1 MVKINDGNRGRPVY
15 DITKDQLEYLVDLS
29 FTGTEMAKLLQVSH
43 STIKRRLRFYGLST
57 TEQYSS
63 ICDDDLDE
71 LLQPII
77 DENPHLGYRSIQARL
92 KVCGHYC
99 QETRVREALV
109 RLDPA
114 AVAMRWCDTVQRR
127 KYRVAG
133 PNSLWHIDGNH
144 KLIRWR
150 FVVHGGIDGFS
161 RLIVFL
167 TISTNNKSATVLQS
181 FLTAVQKYGL
191 PSRVRTDHGTE
202 NVDVA
207 TFMTLQ
213 RGPYR
218 GSILQGKSVHNQ
230 RIERLWLD
238 MYRGCTNI
246 FYDLF
251 TFMEREGILDM
262 ESEIHLWSL
271 HYVFMPRIQRSLDT
285 FKKMWN
291 NHKIR
296 TERGKTPKQLFLRGA
311 LHLCNSNNVAV
322 TEMFENDIEQE
333 EDFGIDWEGPI
344 PVEDI
349 DGTAVNVHT
358 TNCPITPEN
367 FNELKRQIDP
377 LLDRNDFGISNY
389 LDTLQFIDQHD
400 Q

>member
-1 MVKINDGNRGRPVY
+1 MRKDLIVFLVFFFQHFLTCPPVATNVLRISQRWAAVEELFDMLIELIGAVEELKGSEKDLAYKMVKIKDGNRGRPVY

-57 TEQYSS
+57 TKQYSS
-63 ICDDDLDE
+63 ICDDDLDQ

-77 DENPHLGYRSIQARL
+77 EENPHLGYRSIQARL
-92 KVCGHYC
+92 KVCGHFC
-99 QETRVREALV
+99 PETRVRAALV

-218 GSILQGKSVHNQ
+218 GSVLQGKSVHN
-230 RIERLWLD
+230 
-238 MYRGCTNI
+238 
-246 FYDLF
+246 
-251 TFMEREGILDM
+251 
-262 ESEIHLWSL
+262 
-271 HYVFMPRIQRSLDT
+271 
-285 FKKMWN
+285 
-291 NHKIR
+291 
-296 TERGKTPKQLFLRGA
+296 
-311 LHLCNSNNVAV
+311 
-322 TEMFENDIEQE
+322 
-333 EDFGIDWEGPI
+333 
-344 PVEDI
+344 
-349 DGTAVNVHT
+349 
-358 TNCPITPEN
+358 
-367 FNELKRQIDP
+367 
-377 LLDRNDFGISNY
+377 
-389 LDTLQFIDQHD
+389 
-400 Q
+400 